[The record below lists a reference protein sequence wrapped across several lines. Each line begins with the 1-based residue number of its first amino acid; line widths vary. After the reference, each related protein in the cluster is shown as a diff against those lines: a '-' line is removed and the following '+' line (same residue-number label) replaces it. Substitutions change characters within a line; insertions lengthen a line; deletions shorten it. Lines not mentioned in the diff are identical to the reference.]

1 MMYPSITLLVKK
13 CDCWHNCGPNILD
26 CMDVTRPS
34 PMHEAWAYY
43 QIEINCSM
51 HSEKVGTVSGKWSSY
66 IQGYHVVVLQ
76 VFEYLL
82 ILKLAY
88 NTLNERLLCG
98 QPSQVVASVDANS
111 YCSYRW
117 HTSCNTCS
125 YCTIWS
131 MLRTCLLKS
140 EIWWKL

>member
-1 MMYPSITLLVKK
+1 
-13 CDCWHNCGPNILD
+13 
-26 CMDVTRPS
+26 
-34 PMHEAWAYY
+34 
-43 QIEINCSM
+43 M
-51 HSEKVGTVSGKWSSY
+51 HSGKIGTVSGKWNSY
-66 IQGYHVVVLQ
+66 IQGYHVVVPQ

-98 QPSQVVASVDANS
+98 QPSKVVASVDANP
-111 YCSYRW
+111 YCSYSW

-131 MLRTCLLKS
+131 MLRTHPL
-140 EIWWKL
+140 EDANFWGT